1 MGGPGLPPHI
11 SLQQPHISPTYTG
24 AFSRNTYAN
33 LSGSHH
39 DRAPTANMTPSTPCF
54 TPHVNSYPALGS
66 GQATFRPSN
75 RPQPRYSH
83 PYAGDASAHRVNR
96 PNHDPSTRVQSTEE
110 FTSQRRQRR
119 QYAEAARRSAMP
131 FFGNQDWQ
139 PQHAQPDQTG
149 LQDMPL
155 EPFTTLDG
163 SMRGDSTSQPSS
175 GFLESTPNFTTG
187 GRPSVVTA
195 GGGGG
200 LYTSTDGQNVSG
212 ILRFGRLPDIPASD
226 PLEPSRQILPL
237 SSRDSR
243 RYTHVLEH
251 ASALEER
258 RRHIASMQ
266 DRSHLAGHRQAMSD
280 HAPESIGGAPQLDRA
295 TADSIN
301 LTARRREVSERR
313 ARHEAYMMPDH
324 MRHFPG
330 FGEMPSR
337 IRRIARPPPPRAQI
351 QYFTTLSTSD
361 ATHDP
366 ECPICQE
373 DYDDDGHTAI
383 RLQNVPCDHVFGL
396 GCLQEWVNSGMTN
409 AHHCPSC
416 RQSMSGALSYPE
428 PPRSYVPGP
437 VPGSWRSA
445 LREPQLPHQAL
456 SPFPDSSTLMGAE
469 EDPWRDLNDGQTLS
483 TPRMA
488 GVEQHSLPAYS
499 PLQSRFSSRS
509 ALPVQ
514 FDTFQPAIQHQEPQ
528 MESVRHLGA
537 NVLPETHVSHRQQLA
552 VFDMDAA
559 RRVET
564 ATALGPGEAS
574 AMATRLAA
582 ERAAIVLQ
590 QEAQIRASHRRG
602 WELRCRPT
610 RG

>member
-1 MGGPGLPPHI
+1 MGGPGLAPHI
-11 SLQQPHISPTYTG
+11 SLQQPHISPTYGG
-24 AFSRNTYAN
+24 AFSGDTYAN
-33 LSGSHH
+33 LSSSHH

-54 TPHVNSYPALGS
+54 TPHVYSYPALGS

-131 FFGNQDWQ
+131 FFGHQDWQ
-139 PQHAQPDQTG
+139 PQHAQPDQIG

-163 SMRGDSTSQPSS
+163 SMRGGSTSQPSS
-175 GFLESTPNFTTG
+175 GFLESTPNFTTA
-187 GRPSVVTA
+187 GRPSAVTA

-226 PLEPSRQILPL
+226 PLEPPLPILPL

-258 RRHIASMQ
+258 RHIASMQ
-266 DRSHLAGHRQAMSD
+266 DRSHLAGHRQAMGD

-295 TADSIN
+295 TAASIN

-313 ARHEAYMMPDH
+313 ARHEAYVMPDH

-337 IRRIARPPPPRAQI
+337 IRRTTRPPPPRAQI
-351 QYFTTLSTSD
+351 QYFTTLSASD

-366 ECPICQE
+366 ECPICQG
-373 DYDDDGHTAI
+373 DYDNDGHTAI
-383 RLQNVPCDHVFGL
+383 RL
-396 GCLQEWVNSGMTN
+396 
-409 AHHCPSC
+409 
-416 RQSMSGALSYPE
+416 
-428 PPRSYVPGP
+428 
-437 VPGSWRSA
+437 
-445 LREPQLPHQAL
+445 
-456 SPFPDSSTLMGAE
+456 
-469 EDPWRDLNDGQTLS
+469 
-483 TPRMA
+483 
-488 GVEQHSLPAYS
+488 
-499 PLQSRFSSRS
+499 
-509 ALPVQ
+509 
-514 FDTFQPAIQHQEPQ
+514 
-528 MESVRHLGA
+528 
-537 NVLPETHVSHRQQLA
+537 
-552 VFDMDAA
+552 
-559 RRVET
+559 
-564 ATALGPGEAS
+564 
-574 AMATRLAA
+574 
-582 ERAAIVLQ
+582 
-590 QEAQIRASHRRG
+590 
-602 WELRCRPT
+602 
-610 RG
+610 